1 MGSYPMNAYAYQ
13 PWGSPAVPPRPVAP
27 PPPPPPPPP
36 PVPAPM
42 PAAYGGASYQ
52 PAFLYG
58 GQPAGAAGATLG
70 AAQQLVQTHQNP
82 DALRQEIAGVLA
94 VGQQSDLVGPAQVRK
109 LQGYLAQMQP
119 GQLESLKSLLNAGQT
134 RVEQV
139 FILKAFSANE
149 PWQNLVQFA
158 GEMRGQAES
167 EIIRRCTMR
176 DDRDLVQQWQDACGP
191 TMLQAAAGEVDPRFA
206 WELNKTYDL
215 ASIDPLGAN
224 NVVAQQQKQW
234 LEAYGGRAVQRGQSG
249 GTGIA
254 IGQMLNDMLGPI
266 TGARYDTMPADNKAY
281 ALDQVASQLA
291 NGFDVPLRISWDR
304 PTGGQDSGHFVL
316 ALSVRGYSGSRE
328 FQIHD
333 PWTGKTAWVAERT
346 LLGDQM
352 PPMFPSYARLT
363 HIYSPSA
370 VA

>member
-13 PWGSPAVPPRPVAP
+13 PWGAPVPPPRPVAP
-27 PPPPPPPPP
+27 PPPPPPAPPA
-36 PVPAPM
+36 PAPM
-42 PAAYGGASYQ
+42 PAAWACSPYQ
-52 PAFLYG
+52 PSYNYG
-58 GQPAGAAGATLG
+58 SPVGAAGMPSLG
-70 AAQQLVQTHQNP
+70 AAQQLAQSWQGP

-94 VGQQSDLVGPAQVRK
+94 LGQSQDLVGPAQVRK
-109 LQGYLAQMQP
+109 LQSYLAQMQP
-119 GQLESLKSLLNAGQT
+119 GQLESLKSLLNASQT
-134 RVEQV
+134 RAEQV

-158 GEMRGQAES
+158 SEMRGQPES
-167 EIIRRCTMR
+167 EILRRCTMR
-176 DDRDLVQQWQDACGP
+176 DDRDVVQQWQDACGP

-215 ASIDPLGAN
+215 ASIDPMGAN
-224 NVVAQQQKQW
+224 SALAGQQKQW

-254 IGQMLNDMLGPI
+254 IGQMLNDLLGPI
-266 TGARYDTMPADNKAY
+266 TGAQYQTVPADNKAW

-304 PTGGQDSGHFVL
+304 PSGGADSGHFVL
-316 ALSVRGYSGSRE
+316 ALSVRGYAGSRE

-333 PWTGKTAWVAERT
+333 PWTGKTAWVNERT

-352 PPMFPSYARLT
+352 PPMFPNYARLT
-363 HIYSPSA
+363 HIYAPTA